1 MLFPLERETDVIDT
15 DDTLSL
21 SLLISFVFG
30 TDEEKGLSRLISRFS
45 SAADIFNAL
54 VVFGG
59 FCGVV
64 KEALVFADTQLVLV
78 EVCFSS
84 KFSFDFEADDKVG
97 ITVVDKPHS
106 LDAKL
111 ALFDD
116 VCFAI

>member
-1 MLFPLERETDVIDT
+1 MFLLERETDVIDT

-30 TDEEKGLSRLISRFS
+30 TDEEKGLSWLISRFS
-45 SAADIFNAL
+45 SAANIFCAL

-84 KFSFDFEADDKVG
+84 EFSFDFEADDKVG
-97 ITVVDKPHS
+97 ITAVDKPHS
-106 LDAKL
+106 LGAKL

-116 VCFAI
+116 VCFPV

>member
-30 TDEEKGLSRLISRFS
+30 VDEEGGLSQLISRLS
-45 SAADIFNAL
+45 SAADIFSAI
-54 VVFGG
+54 VVVGG

-64 KEALVFADTQLVLV
+64 KEALLFADTQLVLV
-78 EVCFSS
+78 EVGVSS

-97 ITVVDKPHS
+97 ITAVDKPHS

>member
-1 MLFPLERETDVIDT
+1 MLFLLERETDVIDT

-30 TDEEKGLSRLISRFS
+30 TDEEGGLSRLISRFS
-45 SAADIFNAL
+45 SAADIFSAL

-64 KEALVFADTQLVLV
+64 KEALVFSDTQLVLV

-84 KFSFDFEADDKVG
+84 KVSFDFEADDKVG
-97 ITVVDKPHS
+97 ITAVDKPHS
-106 LDAKL
+106 LGAKL

-116 VCFAI
+116 VCFPV

>member
-1 MLFPLERETDVIDT
+1 MLFLLERETDVLDT

-30 TDEEKGLSRLISRFS
+30 TDEGLSLLISRFS
-45 SAADIFNAL
+45 SAADIFSAL

-84 KFSFDFEADDKVG
+84 EFSFDFEADDKDG
-97 ITVVDKPHS
+97 ITAVDTPHS
-106 LDAKL
+106 LGAKL
-111 ALFDD
+111 AVFDD
-116 VCFAI
+116 VCFPV